1 MRSRIVRG
9 LLLLGLLIGIMAPLR
24 AMYLVP
30 PTDAREGSPIEI
42 DFVDD
47 FPNSCLVNLSSSVAG
62 NAVALHALYYFP
74 AFGCGPPPPPWPV
87 TYKFQIGTLPAGNY
101 SVELVA
107 FYSGPGDRPNLF
119 FDTTFTV
126 APAAASPTLNAAT
139 LALLS
144 TLVALSGLMTRSF
157 LERAS

>member
-1 MRSRIVRG
+1 MRRGIVRG
-9 LLLLGLLIGIMAPLR
+9 LLLIGLLFGIMTPLR

-30 PTDAREGSPIEI
+30 PTDAHEGSPIEI

-47 FPNSCLVNLSSSVAG
+47 YPNSCLVNLSSSVVG
-62 NAVALHALYYFP
+62 NAVALYALYYYP

-87 TYKFQIGTLPAGNY
+87 TYRFQIGTLPAGNY
-101 SVELVA
+101 SVGLVA
-107 FYSGPGDRPNLF
+107 FYYGPGDFPPLV

-126 APAAASPTLNAAT
+126 APAAAIPTLNAVT

-157 LERAS
+157 LKRFS